1 MLQAEGEPRLISLDQ
16 ICARGKILPRPV
28 RWQWFANNT
37 NSAYNTILTTITT
50 SGTIKARNNL
60 VKTAWILQLILHGR
74 LNENS
79 VHFWKDNR
87 DMNST
92 CSAGHIEINSNWP
105 SCPVNRPF
113 RCIYCNLFLSSAWF
127 LRGQDCFLIYRNWPL
142 RAIDVTE

>member
-16 ICARGKILPRPV
+16 ICARGKILPHPI

-37 NSAYNTILTTITT
+37 NSAYNTILTTVTT

-60 VKTAWILQLILHGR
+60 VKTAWILQLILHQGR

-87 DMNST
+87 DMNIT

-105 SCPVNRPF
+105 SCQFIRPF
-113 RCIYCNLFLSSAWF
+113 RCIKIATFSPQRDFFEAKIVF
-127 LRGQDCFLIYRNWPL
+127 
-142 RAIDVTE
+142 